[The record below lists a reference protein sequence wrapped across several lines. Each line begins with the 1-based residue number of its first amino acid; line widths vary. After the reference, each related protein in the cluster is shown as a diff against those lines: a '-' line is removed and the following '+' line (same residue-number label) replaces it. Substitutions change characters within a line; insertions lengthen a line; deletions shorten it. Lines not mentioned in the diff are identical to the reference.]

1 MKLFHAVLLLA
12 FAAASARA
20 DNPQPP
26 LPAQAPIALLV
37 DLSAGQ
43 TLFARDADVRFLPAS
58 MTKAMTALV
67 AFDLVKA
74 GRLREDAVFTVRPQT
89 AARWSGKGTSLWLKP
104 REQVRVADLL
114 SGVATASA
122 NDAAVVLAEGALGS
136 DSAWLAAMN
145 ARASALGMNGSHFA
159 SANGLPDGGRTYV
172 TARDM
177 VRLAQALITE
187 HPALYH
193 RYFGHRDFVW
203 RGQVLVSRN
212 PFAGILPGADGIK
225 TGHTREAGFT
235 FLGAVERDGR
245 RLVLVVGRVP
255 SETARAAA
263 ARDLA
268 EWGYG
273 AWNSR
278 PFLATDWV
286 VGAVRVQGGDAR
298 EVPVAVAR
306 PFSVTVQRGT
316 KPRISTRIVYQG
328 PVRAPIA
335 KGAPIGGLEVAI
347 EGQQVHYL
355 PLVSTKAVGVAGPID
370 RIVGGLLGL
379 LE

>member
-1 MKLFHAVLLLA
+1 MKRFHAALLLA

-20 DNPQPP
+20 EDPKPP

-67 AFDLVKA
+67 AFDLIKA
-74 GRLREDAVFTVRPQT
+74 GRLREDAVFSVRPQT
-89 AARWSGKGTSLWLKP
+89 AARWSGKGTSLWLKAG
-104 REQVRVADLL
+104 EQVRVADLL

-136 DSAWLAAMN
+136 DAAWLAAMN
-145 ARASALGMNGSHFA
+145 ARASALGMRGSHFA
-159 SANGLPDGGRTYV
+159 STNGLPDGGKTYV

-235 FLGAVERDGR
+235 FLGAVERGGR
-245 RLVLVVGRVP
+245 RLVLVVGKVP
-255 SETARAAA
+255 TEATRAAA

-268 EWGYG
+268 EWGYD
-273 AWNSR
+273 AWDSR
-278 PFLATDWV
+278 PFLVPDRV
-286 VGAVRVQGGDAR
+286 VGAVKVQGGDAR

-306 PFSVTVQRGT
+306 AFAVAVPEGSQP
-316 KPRISTRIVYQG
+316 KISARIVYQG
-328 PVRAPIA
+328 PVRAPVA
-335 KGAPIGGLEVAI
+335 KGALIGGLEVSIA
-347 EGQQVHYL
+347 GQPLHYL

-379 LE
+379 FE